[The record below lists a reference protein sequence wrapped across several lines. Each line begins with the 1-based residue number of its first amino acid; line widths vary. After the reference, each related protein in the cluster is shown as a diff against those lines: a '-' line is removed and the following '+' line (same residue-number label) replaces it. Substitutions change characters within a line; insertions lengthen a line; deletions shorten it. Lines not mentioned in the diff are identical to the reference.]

1 MTGETGMS
9 LAADASRKRQTVQT
23 ARRLAECSK
32 KWRLRQGT
40 SDGRLLTDGTAV
52 CTAAAWTTTA
62 DGDDL
67 AGLILERVDS
77 DMVVPYTVHPVQS
90 NAVKITIWEIKQ

>member
-52 CTAAAWTTTA
+52 CTAAA
-62 DGDDL
+62 
-67 AGLILERVDS
+67 
-77 DMVVPYTVHPVQS
+77 
-90 NAVKITIWEIKQ
+90 